1 MINAVPWKEMDSAA
15 SAHFPPAETYIII
28 TETNPWHD
36 VQINWEYAK
45 L

>member
-1 MINAVPWKEMDSAA
+1 MINAVTSKKKDSAA

-36 VQINWEYAK
+36 VQIKWEYTK